1 MITNII
7 NFSTFFFFVNKMS
20 LKQLKHVLNIL
31 HPLSFVQLKDF
42 EDTVFADNCF
52 TVLQFFLSN
61 GYKLVP
67 NVTPLQLQNDVYFF
81 LKNQNLIELLQL
93 FNQLPI
99 ELIFKILTNL
109 NVDFLL
115 ALLVSNLNSNLNSIL
130 MEILE
135 KKTGLEFNQFCKKL
149 EKQVEEKLQIHNCF
163 FTK

>member
-1 MITNII
+1 
-7 NFSTFFFFVNKMS
+7 MS
-20 LKQLKHVLNIL
+20 LKQLKHVLNFL
-31 HPLSFVQLKDF
+31 HPLSFVQLKDFEDF

-99 ELIFKILTNL
+99 ELIFKILNNL

-130 MEILE
+130 RAILK